1 MTISPYTKDDFL
13 KGTKPFEDVYAHKAD
28 PFVHDRALEQMT
40 IWAKSVGVNGFKKLY
55 KAYIDSLRIKNKE
68 IMVPNVTQFD
78 GQEME
83 LDSGRWVADEF
94 GIRTDGPYGSDIEA
108 CNHPIMPVLR
118 LVNIDTGAEKL
129 QIAYRKGKQWRK
141 VIAEKGV
148 LASANKILELA
159 NVGVAVTSESAKHL
173 VQYFYDLE
181 SLNYDTVII
190 RGVETDADV
199 LAMQERLKKLN
210 DEYDRLYGRALIE
223 IEDITDPE
231 VRVAI
236 SRRSFDG
243 WSWAEVAQELSPSR
257 DAETVRMVVNRYF
270 KENNSSR

>member
-1 MTISPYTKDDFL
+1 MHSSAENFPYTK
-13 KGTKPFEDVYAHKAD
+13 H
-28 PFVHDRALEQMT
+28 
-40 IWAKSVGVNGFKKLY
+40 
-55 KAYIDSLRIKNKE
+55 
-68 IMVPNVTQFD
+68 
-78 GQEME
+78 
-83 LDSGRWVADEF
+83 
-94 GIRTDGPYGSDIEA
+94 
-108 CNHPIMPVLR
+108 
-118 LVNIDTGAEKL
+118 
-129 QIAYRKGKQWRK
+129 
-141 VIAEKGV
+141 
-148 LASANKILELA
+148 
-159 NVGVAVTSESAKHL
+159 
-173 VQYFYDLE
+173 
-181 SLNYDTVII
+181 TVII

>member
-1 MTISPYTKDDFL
+1 MSKNLALTLARAKNNGIREGIDAVCEAMPLAHEQGGPCCLRNLLSGGVRVTFKEYKKLWALPADIKARESRIEKLLRRKDTIAQDTVHGSAENFPYTK
-13 KGTKPFEDVYAHKAD
+13 H
-28 PFVHDRALEQMT
+28 
-40 IWAKSVGVNGFKKLY
+40 
-55 KAYIDSLRIKNKE
+55 
-68 IMVPNVTQFD
+68 
-78 GQEME
+78 
-83 LDSGRWVADEF
+83 
-94 GIRTDGPYGSDIEA
+94 
-108 CNHPIMPVLR
+108 
-118 LVNIDTGAEKL
+118 
-129 QIAYRKGKQWRK
+129 
-141 VIAEKGV
+141 
-148 LASANKILELA
+148 
-159 NVGVAVTSESAKHL
+159 
-173 VQYFYDLE
+173 
-181 SLNYDTVII
+181 TVII

>member
-1 MTISPYTKDDFL
+1 MSKNLALTLARAKNNGIREGIDAVCEAMPLAHEQGGPCCLRSLLSGGVRVTFKEYKKLWALPADIKARESRIEKLLHRKEAIAQDAVHGSAENFPYTK
-13 KGTKPFEDVYAHKAD
+13 H
-28 PFVHDRALEQMT
+28 
-40 IWAKSVGVNGFKKLY
+40 
-55 KAYIDSLRIKNKE
+55 
-68 IMVPNVTQFD
+68 
-78 GQEME
+78 
-83 LDSGRWVADEF
+83 
-94 GIRTDGPYGSDIEA
+94 
-108 CNHPIMPVLR
+108 
-118 LVNIDTGAEKL
+118 
-129 QIAYRKGKQWRK
+129 
-141 VIAEKGV
+141 
-148 LASANKILELA
+148 
-159 NVGVAVTSESAKHL
+159 
-173 VQYFYDLE
+173 
-181 SLNYDTVII
+181 TVII